1 MHDFSDI
8 RRAVIVAL
16 FSDDVLFNHLVLK
29 GGNALNLVHGIGTRT
44 SLDVDFSMDEDF
56 SDVDEAR
63 ERIFRALRDRMES
76 FGLVVFDETFA
87 VEPNQA
93 NAAGKDKWGGYQ
105 IKFKIIDKSKFVA
118 LSSQPRKRQIDAQII
133 GPAQQRIFRIQIS
146 KWEYCDPK
154 QETELDDYTIY
165 VYPPA
170 LIAIEKLR
178 AICQQMPEYP
188 LRGHKKPRGRDF
200 YDIYTVISETNLDL
214 ATPEYLDIMKHV
226 FAAKDVPLSS
236 LLLISDQREFHRPDW
251 SNVQNSVSGKLED
264 FDFYFDFVVEQ
275 ARRLKILWDK

>member
-1 MHDFSDI
+1 
-8 RRAVIVAL
+8 VIVAL

-29 GGNALNLVHGIGTRT
+29 GGNALNLVHGMGTRT

-56 SDVDEAR
+56 SNVDEAR

-76 FGLVVFDETFA
+76 IGLIVFDETFA
-87 VEPNQA
+87 VEPNQMS
-93 NAAGKDKWGGYQ
+93 AAGRDKWGGYQ
-105 IKFKIIDKSKFVA
+105 IEFKLIAKRKYDA
-118 LSSQPRKRQIDAQII
+118 LSSQPRKRQIDAQVV
-133 GPAQQRIFRIQIS
+133 GPAQQRIFKIQIS
-146 KWEYCDPK
+146 KWEYCGPK

-188 LRGHKKPRGRDF
+188 FRGHRTPRGRDF

-214 ATPEYLDIMKHV
+214 ATPEYLDIVKLV
-226 FAAKDVPLSS
+226 FAAKDVPLSL
-236 LLLISDQREFHRPDW
+236 LLLIPGQREFHQPDW
-251 SNVQNSVSGKLED
+251 SNVQNSVSGKLEE
-264 FDFYFDFVVEQ
+264 FDFYFDFVVNQ
-275 ARRLKILWDK
+275 ARRLEALWEK